1 MAGENRCI
9 GCALGS
15 KSVAGPQSR
24 NLDPSNVRLLRKLH
38 HGVARLHG
46 VVGVDLNFV
55 AVLRVRGR
63 NKRNNPEN
71 TE

>member
-46 VVGVDLNFV
+46 VVGV
-55 AVLRVRGR
+55 LRVRGR